1 MTEEPSLPEQAKN
14 ITKTAYDIVKGF
26 VFNGMLL
33 VPDEVKKA
41 RIDKFSDKGG
51 ETESI
56 QATVFDR
63 NDLLKIIKGDK
74 ED

>member
-1 MTEEPSLPEQAKN
+1 
-14 ITKTAYDIVKGF
+14 
-26 VFNGMLL
+26 ML
-33 VPDEVKKA
+33 KKA

-56 QATVFDR
+56 PATVFDR

>member
-1 MTEEPSLPEQAKN
+1 
-14 ITKTAYDIVKGF
+14 
-26 VFNGMLL
+26 ML
-33 VPDEVKKA
+33 KKA

-51 ETESI
+51 ETGKI